1 MSEEEILY
9 EGSISRDYRRKELFK
24 TWSILTIKDFI
35 ICFGVFIIFIVTTYV
50 ITNSK
55 SEYDIM
61 EALETRENLI
71 NFLPWLI
78 TIFIIFI
85 DGLVL
90 IINYVYLTAYL
101 SNFSYRITN
110 SSLTISYG
118 VFEKRQITIP
128 FNRIQNICII
138 QGVFDRLFKIYTFNI
153 ETAGGAGTVRK
164 IYYYGHAIRI
174 GFRPEGYIPGLKDPS
189 ILKNKISEMM
199 TRYSQIPSGME
210 DKILK
215 PEDLAFDNFT
225 GNLLSRTLEA
235 NEIKSRLKEMREY
248 KGLLQIELAR
258 RVNCSIEAILYL
270 EEGSFS
276 PSVVLAGRL
285 AKVLNCK
292 IKDIFELK

>member
-1 MSEEEILY
+1 
-9 EGSISRDYRRKELFK
+9 
-24 TWSILTIKDFI
+24 
-35 ICFGVFIIFIVTTYV
+35 V
-50 ITNSK
+50 IANSK
-55 SEYDIM
+55 IEYEIM

-71 NFLPWLI
+71 TVLPWLI
-78 TIFIIFI
+78 TIAIIFI

-90 IINYVYLTAYL
+90 IINYLYLTAYL
-101 SNFSYRITN
+101 SNFSYLITN

-118 VFEKRQITIP
+118 VLEKKQITIP
-128 FNRIQNICII
+128 FYRIQNICIV
-138 QGVFDRLFKIYTFNI
+138 QGVFDRLFKTYTFNI

-199 TRYSQIPSGME
+199 TRYSQILSGME

-225 GNLLSRTLEA
+225 GDFLSRMLEA
-235 NEIKSRLKEMREY
+235 DEIKSRLKEMREY
-248 KGLLQIELAR
+248 EGLSQIELAR
-258 RVNCSIEAILYL
+258 RVNCSIEVILYL

-276 PSVVLAGRL
+276 PSVVLSRRL
-285 AKVLNCK
+285 AKVLNFK